1 MNEPRMLDRLRRLL
15 DLLGN
20 ETRCRI
26 LDLVSNHPRFISE
39 ISRELAIGQQA
50 ILRHL
55 QELEEFGLLSSF
67 EEAEEEEEEAEQKQ
81 KRKGRKRKY
90 YEIAP
95 EAQFRMFVSID
106 KDDIIFDLRTPE
118 TPEHLQELQKI
129 EVEIETA
136 KQMPFGFTKL
146 KAIQTLMQKLETEI
160 NNLDEARSHAIRLL
174 QILKNEFE

>member
-1 MNEPRMLDRLRRLL
+1 MLERLRRLL
-15 DLLGN
+15 DILGN

-26 LDLVSNHPRFISE
+26 LDLVSGHPRFISE
-39 ISRELAIGQQA
+39 ISRELAVGQQA

-67 EEAEEEEEEAEQKQ
+67 EEEEEEETDQKQ

-95 EAQFRMFVSID
+95 EAQYRMVVSID
-106 KDDIIFDLRTPE
+106 KNDIIFDLRTPE

-129 EVEIETA
+129 EVVIESA
-136 KQMPFGFTKL
+136 KLIPFGLTKL
-146 KAIQTLMQKLETEI
+146 KVIQTIIQKLETEI
-160 NNLDEARSHAIRLL
+160 HNLDEARSHAIRLL
-174 QILKNEFE
+174 QILKKEFE

>member
-1 MNEPRMLDRLRRLL
+1 MDSLLLQRLRKLL

-26 LDLVSNHPRFISE
+26 LDLVAAQPRFISE
-39 ISRELAIGQQA
+39 ISRELDVGQQA

-67 EEAEEEEEEAEQKQ
+67 EEEEEEDSELKQ
-81 KRKGRKRKY
+81 RRKGRKRKY

-95 EAQFRMFVSID
+95 EAQYRMFISID

-118 TPEHLQELQKI
+118 TPDHFEKLNKI
-129 EVEIETA
+129 EEEMESA
-136 KQMPFGFTKL
+136 RQLPYGLTKL
-146 KAIQTLMQKLETEI
+146 EVIQGLVKKLENEI
-160 NNLDEARSHAIRLL
+160 SNLNEARTHAIRLL
-174 QILKNEFE
+174 EILKREFK

>member
-1 MNEPRMLDRLRRLL
+1 MLDRLRKLL

-39 ISRELAIGQQA
+39 ISRELEIGQQA

-55 QELEEFGLLSSF
+55 QELEQFGLLSSY
-67 EEAEEEEEEAEQKQ
+67 EEEEEEEDADQKQ

-106 KDDIIFDLRTPE
+106 KNDIIFDLRTPE
-118 TPEHLQELQKI
+118 APEHLQELHKI
-129 EVEIETA
+129 EEEIESA
-136 KQMPFGFTKL
+136 KQMPFGLTKL
-146 KAIQTLMQKLETEI
+146 KEVQTIIQKLENEI
-160 NNLDEARSHAIRLL
+160 HNLDEARSHAIRLL
-174 QILKNEFE
+174 QLLKQEFE

>member
-1 MNEPRMLDRLRRLL
+1 MIDRLRKLL

-39 ISRELAIGQQA
+39 ISRELEIGQQA

-67 EEAEEEEEEAEQKQ
+67 EEEEEEEDADQKQ

-106 KDDIIFDLRTPE
+106 KNDIIFDLRTPE
-118 TPEHLQELQKI
+118 APEHLQELHKI
-129 EVEIETA
+129 EEAIAST
-136 KQMPFGFTKL
+136 KQMPFGLIKL
-146 KAIQTLMQKLETEI
+146 KTVQTIIQKLENEI
-160 NNLDEARSHAIRLL
+160 SNLDEARSHAIRLL
-174 QILKNEFE
+174 QILKQEFE

>member
-1 MNEPRMLDRLRRLL
+1 MLQQLRKLL
-15 DLLGN
+15 DILGN

-26 LDLVSNHPRFISE
+26 LDLVSEHPRFISE
-39 ISRELAIGQQA
+39 ISRELEVGQQA

-67 EEAEEEEEEAEQKQ
+67 EEEEEEDSELKQ

-95 EAQFRMFVSID
+95 EAQYRMFISID

-118 TPEHLQELQKI
+118 TADHFKNLH
-129 EVEIETA
+129 EIEAEMQTA
-136 KQMPFGFTKL
+136 KQLPYGLTKL
-146 KAIQTLMQKLETEI
+146 GVIQTLMNKLEIEI
-160 NNLDEARSHAIRLL
+160 SSLDKARSHAMRLL
-174 QILKNEFE
+174 DVIKKEFE

>member
-1 MNEPRMLDRLRRLL
+1 MIDRLRKLL

-26 LDLVSNHPRFISE
+26 LDLVSTQPRFISE

-55 QELEEFGLLSSF
+55 QELEQFGLLSSF
-67 EEAEEEEEEAEQKQ
+67 EEEEEEEEEAEQKQ

-95 EAQFRMFVSID
+95 EAQYQMFVSID

-118 TPEHLQELQKI
+118 TPENHQELQKI
-129 EVEIETA
+129 EAEIKTA
-136 KQMPFGFTKL
+136 KEMPFGLSKL
-146 KAIQTLMQKLETEI
+146 KAIQTLIQKLENEI
-160 NNLDEARSHAIRLL
+160 INLDSARSHAIRLL
-174 QILKNEFE
+174 QILKSEFE

>member
-1 MNEPRMLDRLRRLL
+1 MLDQLRKLL

-67 EEAEEEEEEAEQKQ
+67 EEVEEEEEEADQRQ

-95 EAQFRMFVSID
+95 EAQFQMFVSID
-106 KDDIIFDLRTPE
+106 KNDIIFDLRSPAIKE
-118 TPEHLQELQKI
+118 IPEHLQELQKI
-129 EVEIETA
+129 EAEIESA
-136 KQMPFGFTKL
+136 KQMPYGLSKL
-146 KAIQTLMQKLETEI
+146 KAIQTLIQKLENEI
-160 NNLDEARSHAIRLL
+160 HNLDDARSHAIRLL
-174 QILKNEFE
+174 QVLKREFE